1 MKNLI
6 KRIISTA
13 LSVCMLITM
22 FSMLG
27 TVAASAAS
35 EYDSGNV
42 PLFFYEPSHWGCDA
56 EDTSVYKLADG
67 STKYTVKKTR
77 LVDSYENDG
86 FEVMFKATGG
96 FEIVLR
102 SNENNTE
109 GYIIGMQAPRYG
121 GTGTYHNMYIRKAN
135 GAVSGIWLAQAKVQ
149 VNDFFYNTWCKLG
162 INFVD
167 KDGSTEIEVKINDVK
182 LDFFMDSGHTID
194 TNATE
199 FDGITIRNGNFVDYN
214 AVSSSNAYMGLHP
227 YYNGGFESSPNRENQ
242 IYFAS
247 IDNAN
252 KVLNSDQFVTRI
264 AVVGDSIT
272 QGVGASNYRKTAY
285 VALLQKKLGHNYD
298 VYNCGASACTAM
310 AGTYKPYSG
319 QVIYYTAQLF
329 NPDYLI
335 FALGSNDGQS
345 AYWDKCYYYGPAHNS
360 TSNSWRSVSLNFDE
374 DGNPLDT
381 IIYDEDGTTPLYT
394 ITVTDG
400 IPTCTFTDA
409 GGTKRSYELSVNSA
423 EPKFIAEVNSLINAF
438 VNNPYWGTNDNLK
451 VIYSSALETWA
462 GIKNDWN
469 RQEEVFQAQKKI
481 AEQNDNVI
489 AFVDNRSIFS
499 QYNEDP
505 DSDMYYRNISDDAL
519 HPNDAGFEILADNV
533 YATIKNLDL
542 TTEPRDI
549 AYTSY
554 KKTNSD
560 LEVREFNNGEVTA
573 ITPDFFTV
581 AGKNATSNYTTG
593 SLSDNALSTLNYL
606 NLGYKFDASFSVA
619 YKGNYNIGA
628 YDAELT
634 DYRFKKHAIY
644 SFGDLQ
650 LKAWRVVGTNGSLSF
665 VYGLFYKNALVG
677 NYKYVEG
684 TYTSPNGNTGE
695 KIKYSISFNKGNVT
709 VSQQSAT
716 QSNHSSTE
724 GTDVSSAQV
733 TEIFSYTAADLMA
746 ASGDEIVTPV
756 NRVRFSA
763 AGTGIGTVVMTD
775 AQITSDNPVIESSIQ
790 TTEGGTIYSY
800 GMPYDLTATRCVGD
814 EALLQAVIDDEI
826 NYRFNSWQD
835 SEGNI
840 LSKETEYY
848 VAFVGGEDIIAVF
861 DKIYYSDYSIS
872 ATEGG
877 EILMDGEAFV
887 DGVLYEVG
895 IEHTIT
901 AVADQGYTFAG
912 WVDENEEVV
921 TFKDVYTFKI
931 PSEITLKAVFVPT
944 VAINSLEVSAIG
956 GGSVDYDEADT
967 YIVGSFLT
975 LKAVGSKYYK
985 FIGWFDENDTLLST
999 KAIYNY
1005 VLKADN
1011 NITAKFE
1018 FAIESDFTVTATNG
1032 TVTVD
1037 GAAFDSTKTYN
1048 AGEIYNL
1055 KATANE
1061 GYTFAYWRVND
1072 KIVSYEAELTLRLE
1086 ATSDVEAIFTSQAA
1100 SGTVTVS
1107 FVNCDGMIVSSVTV
1121 DSGSEVTLPAYPT
1134 KYGYTVDGWN
1144 VNGEIIQAGEKI
1156 TVDTDM
1162 IIHIGAY
1169 VSEDTYE
1176 VSVVGSVNDATVSCK
1191 YTYNA
1196 KVVVKFDTT
1205 SLGDGDFFGGWA
1217 DANGAVIS
1225 YEETYAF
1232 FVGADVT
1239 LSAVIASEAADIKP
1253 VVAVTDVAVIENGKK
1268 VSFLTERTTPAGY
1281 TYVESGVL
1289 YTANSEL
1296 AGNMTLETLAG
1307 GIKQKAAAWNT
1318 KDGQF
1323 RITLASRE
1331 GTAITAYVRAY
1342 LTYLDKNGEYV
1353 TIYSDVYSGKT
1364 VAENAPDIDTGIE
1377 EGEDDF

>member
-1 MKNLI
+1 M
-6 KRIISTA
+6 
-13 LSVCMLITM
+13 
-22 FSMLG
+22 
-27 TVAASAAS
+27 
-35 EYDSGNV
+35 
-42 PLFFYEPSHWGCDA
+42 
-56 EDTSVYKLADG
+56 
-67 STKYTVKKTR
+67 
-77 LVDSYENDG
+77 
-86 FEVMFKATGG
+86 
-96 FEIVLR
+96 
-102 SNENNTE
+102 
-109 GYIIGMQAPRYG
+109 
-121 GTGTYHNMYIRKAN
+121 
-135 GAVSGIWLAQAKVQ
+135 
-149 VNDFFYNTWCKLG
+149 
-162 INFVD
+162 
-167 KDGSTEIEVKINDVK
+167 
-182 LDFFMDSGHTID
+182 
-194 TNATE
+194 
-199 FDGITIRNGNFVDYN
+199 
-214 AVSSSNAYMGLHP
+214 
-227 YYNGGFESSPNRENQ
+227 
-242 IYFAS
+242 
-247 IDNAN
+247 
-252 KVLNSDQFVTRI
+252 
-264 AVVGDSIT
+264 
-272 QGVGASNYRKTAY
+272 
-285 VALLQKKLGHNYD
+285 
-298 VYNCGASACTAM
+298 
-310 AGTYKPYSG
+310 
-319 QVIYYTAQLF
+319 
-329 NPDYLI
+329 
-335 FALGSNDGQS
+335 
-345 AYWDKCYYYGPAHNS
+345 
-360 TSNSWRSVSLNFDE
+360 
-374 DGNPLDT
+374 
-381 IIYDEDGTTPLYT
+381 
-394 ITVTDG
+394 
-400 IPTCTFTDA
+400 
-409 GGTKRSYELSVNSA
+409 
-423 EPKFIAEVNSLINAF
+423 
-438 VNNPYWGTNDNLK
+438 
-451 VIYSSALETWA
+451 
-462 GIKNDWN
+462 
-469 RQEEVFQAQKKI
+469 
-481 AEQNDNVI
+481 
-489 AFVDNRSIFS
+489 
-499 QYNEDP
+499 
-505 DSDMYYRNISDDAL
+505 
-519 HPNDAGFEILADNV
+519 
-533 YATIKNLDL
+533 
-542 TTEPRDI
+542 
-549 AYTSY
+549 
-554 KKTNSD
+554 
-560 LEVREFNNGEVTA
+560 
-573 ITPDFFTV
+573 
-581 AGKNATSNYTTG
+581 
-593 SLSDNALSTLNYL
+593 
-606 NLGYKFDASFSVA
+606 
-619 YKGNYNIGA
+619 
-628 YDAELT
+628 
-634 DYRFKKHAIY
+634 
-644 SFGDLQ
+644 
-650 LKAWRVVGTNGSLSF
+650 SF

-716 QSNHSSTE
+716 QSHHISTE

-895 IEHTIT
+895 IEHTLT

-1037 GAAFDSTKTYN
+1037 GVAFDSTKTYN

-1121 DSGSEVTLPAYPT
+1121 DAGSEITLPAYPT

-1162 IIHIGAY
+1162 IIRIGAY

-1176 VSVVGSVNDATVSCK
+1176 VSVVGSINDAAVSGK

-1217 DANGAVIS
+1217 DTNGAVIS

>member
-27 TVAASAAS
+27 TVAANAAA
-35 EYDSGNV
+35 EYDSGNL
-42 PLFFYEPSHWGCDA
+42 PLFFFEPSYWGSN
-56 EDTSVYKLADG
+56 EDDTAVFKLADG

-77 LVDSYENDG
+77 LVGSYENDG
-86 FEVMFKATGG
+86 FEVMFKAAGG

-102 SNENNTE
+102 SNEKNTE
-109 GYIIGMQAPRYG
+109 GYIIGMAAPRYG
-121 GTGTYHNMYIRKAN
+121 GTGSYHNLYIRRAN
-135 GAVSGIWLAQAKVQ
+135 GQVKGVTLAQAKVQ
-149 VNDFFYNTWCKLG
+149 VNDFFYSTWCKLG
-162 INFVD
+162 VSFVD
-167 KDGSTEIEVKINDVK
+167 KDGSTEIEIKINDVK
-182 LDFFMDSGHTID
+182 LDFFLDSGHTSSG
-194 TNATE
+194 NAAE
-199 FDGITIRNGNFVDYN
+199 FDGIAIKNGNFIDYN
-214 AVSSSNAYMGLHP
+214 AVSSSNAYIGLHP

-242 IYFAS
+242 FYFAS

-252 KVLNSDQFVTRI
+252 KVLNSDKYVTRI

-285 VALLQKKLGHNYD
+285 VALLQKKLGPNYD
-298 VYNCGASACTAM
+298 VYNCGASACTVM
-310 AGTYKPYSG
+310 SGTYSPYSG

-335 FALGSNDGQS
+335 FALGSNDGQAS
-345 AYWDKCYYYGPAHNS
+345 YWDKCYYYGPAHNS
-360 TSNSWRSVSLNFDE
+360 TSNSWRNVSLNFDE

-381 IIYDEDGTTPLYT
+381 IIYDEDGTTVLYT
-394 ITVTDG
+394 ITVTNG

-409 GGTKRSYELSVNSA
+409 GGTKRSYELSVKSA
-423 EPKFIAEVNSLINAF
+423 EPKFIAEANNIINSF
-438 VNNPYWGTNDNLK
+438 VKNPYWGTNDNLK

-469 RQEEVFQAQKKI
+469 RQEEVFQAQKKL
-481 AEQNDNVI
+481 AEQNDKVI

-519 HPNDAGFEILADNV
+519 HPNDAGFEILADNI
-533 YATIKNLDL
+533 YATIKNIDM

-554 KKTNSD
+554 KKANSD
-560 LEVREFNNGEVTA
+560 VAVRELNNGQITA

-581 AGKNATSNYTTG
+581 AGKNATSSYTTA
-593 SLSDNALSTLNYL
+593 SISDNALSTLNYL

-619 YKGNYNIGA
+619 YKGNNNIGT

-634 DYRFKKHAIY
+634 DYQLKKHAIY

-650 LKAWRVVGTNGSLSF
+650 LRAWRVTGANKSLSF

-684 TYTSPNGNTGE
+684 TYTTPNSTTGE
-695 KIKYSISFNKGNVT
+695 KIRYNISFNKGNVT
-709 VSQQSAT
+709 VSKQSAT
-716 QSNHSSTE
+716 QSNHNNSE
-724 GTDVSSAQV
+724 GTDVSGADV
-733 TEIFSYTAADLMA
+733 IEIFSYTAADLMA
-746 ASGDEIVTPV
+746 ASGDEIITPV
-756 NRVRFSA
+756 NRIRFSA
-763 AGTGIGTVVMTD
+763 TGTGIGTVVMTD
-775 AQITSDNPVIESSIQ
+775 AKITSDNPVIESSVK

-800 GMPYDLTATRCVGD
+800 GMPYDLAATRHVGD

-861 DKIYYSDYSIS
+861 DKIYYSNYSIS
-872 ATEGG
+872 NTEGG
-877 EILMDGEAFV
+877 SILMDGETFV
-887 DGVLYEVG
+887 DDILYEVG
-895 IEHTIT
+895 LEHTIS
-901 AVADQGYTFAG
+901 AVAEDGYTFAG
-912 WVDENEEVV
+912 WVDENNEVV
-921 TFKDVYTFKI
+921 SFNDVYTFKI
-931 PSEITLKAVFVPT
+931 PSKITLKAVFVPT
-944 VAINSLEVSAIG
+944 VTINSLKVDAIG

-985 FIGWFDENDTLLST
+985 FIGWFDESDNLLST
-999 KAIYNY
+999 KTIYNY
-1005 VLKADN
+1005 TLKADN
-1011 NITAKFE
+1011 DITAKFE
-1018 FAIESDFTVTATNG
+1018 FAIESNFTVTATNG

-1037 GAAFDSTKTYN
+1037 GAEFDSTKTYN
-1048 AGEIYNL
+1048 AGETYTL

-1061 GYTFAYWRVND
+1061 GYTFAYWRVNN
-1072 KIVSYEAELTLRLE
+1072 KVVSSKNELSLRLE
-1086 ATSDVEAIFTSQAA
+1086 ATSNVEAVFTKEAT
-1100 SGTVTVS
+1100 SGDVTVS
-1107 FVNCDGMIVSSVTV
+1107 FVNRDGMIVSSVTV
-1121 DSGSEVTLPAYPT
+1121 EAGSEVTLPAYPT
-1134 KYGYTVDGWN
+1134 KYGYTVEGWL
-1144 VNGEIIQAGEKI
+1144 VNGTTKPAGEKI

-1162 IIHIGAY
+1162 VIWIDAY
-1169 VSEDTYE
+1169 VGENFYN
-1176 VSVVGSVNDATVSCK
+1176 VSVIGSVNDDAVSGK
-1191 YTYNA
+1191 YSYNA
-1196 KVVVKFDTT
+1196 KVTAVFDATML
-1205 SLGDGDFFGGWA
+1205 SAGDFFGGWA
-1217 DANGAVIS
+1217 DANGSVIS
-1225 YEETYAF
+1225 YEETYVF
-1232 FVGADVT
+1232 FVGTDVT
-1239 LSAVIASEAADIKP
+1239 ITAIISSEAAEAKP
-1253 VVAVTDVAVIENGKK
+1253 IIAVTDVAVINDGKK
-1268 VSFLTERTTPAGY
+1268 VTFLTERTTPAEY

-1323 RITLASRE
+1323 RLTLSSRE

-1342 LTYLDKNGEYV
+1342 ITYLDKNGEYV
-1353 TIYSDVYSGKT
+1353 TIYSNVYSGKT
-1364 VAENAPDIDTGIE
+1364 VANNAPDIDTGIE